1 MITLASKESVEGGV
15 WELDW
20 MEGWSWSLVAGVELN
35 NNGEAT
41 KMKLLEQK
49 LEFCHK
55 FLKEHQATSVE
66 RAEKIWGAH
75 QQNIGTQ
82 LIFVFVLES
91 G

>member
-1 MITLASKESVEGGV
+1 
-15 WELDW
+15 
-20 MEGWSWSLVAGVELN
+20 
-35 NNGEAT
+35 
-41 KMKLLEQK
+41 MKLWFFLEQK
-49 LEFCHK
+49 LEFRHK